1 MVKVDF
7 GDFQFLRIEPKVVR
21 FVSGVATALL
31 GSGGLFIYFFNLLI
45 KLKTFF
51 FLFDDDDVVFTIII
65 RIHKWG
71 V

>member
-31 GSGGLFIYFFNLLI
+31 GSGGLSIWNSCSKF
-45 KLKTFF
+45 KTF
-51 FLFDDDDVVFTIII
+51 LHFDYLTSMS
-65 RIHKWG
+65 K
-71 V
+71 